1 MKSKQKGFVVF
12 LLAGFIFAG
21 PVVDAQDK
29 KRISLDEAIDLGIKN
44 SKQLKISQAKT
55 DEATAVLKES
65 VQKKLPNASISGSYL
80 RLSTANIDLKT
91 KNNNGG
97 TGGGNQT
104 PTVSQAMYGIL
115 NVSLPIYAG
124 SRIKYGIESSR
135 YLEQAAK
142 LDVDNDRAEI
152 IQNTIEAYVN
162 LYKSKSAVDLVKQHL
177 TDAQQRVIEFTN
189 LEKNGLLA
197 RNDLLKAELQSSNA
211 ESSLLDAENNWQLA
225 NLNMNLMLGIPERT
239 ELIPDS
245 SGIDQTFN
253 LEQVEEYVQSA
264 INSRKDLASLTQR
277 KKAAES
283 GIKATKSEYYPSLSL
298 TGGYIAA
305 DVPNLLTITNAVNIG
320 LGVSYNIGSIW
331 KTKAKV
337 QQAESRAKQLDA
349 TEGILNDNIRLQV
362 NRAYLNLLSSQKKIQ
377 VFQKAVEQAEE
388 NYKIVKNKYNNNLA
402 TTVDLLDAD
411 TAQLQARLN
420 YVLGKADAVVAYN
433 KLLQTSGLTE
443 KRVTK

>member
-1 MKSKQKGFVVF
+1 MKSKQKGFAVF

-21 PVVDAQDK
+21 TVVDAQDK
-29 KRISLDEAIDLGIKN
+29 KLISLDEAIDLGIKN

-55 DEATAVLKES
+55 DEATAALKEA

-142 LDVDNDRAEI
+142 LDVDIDKAEI
-152 IQNTIEAYVN
+152 IQNTIEAFVN
-162 LYKSKSAVDLVKQHL
+162 LYKSKSAVNLVKQNL

-197 RNDLLKAELQSSNA
+197 RNDLLKAELQSSNT

-225 NLNMNLMLGIPERT
+225 NINMDLMLGLPEKT

-253 LEQVEEYVQSA
+253 LEQWMNMCSQQL
-264 INSRKDLASLTQR
+264 K
-277 KKAAES
+277 
-283 GIKATKSEYYPSLSL
+283 
-298 TGGYIAA
+298 TG
-305 DVPNLLTITNAVNIG
+305 
-320 LGVSYNIGSIW
+320 
-331 KTKAKV
+331 
-337 QQAESRAKQLDA
+337 R
-349 TEGILNDNIRLQV
+349 ILHRLH
-362 NRAYLNLLSSQKKIQ
+362 LEK
-377 VFQKAVEQAEE
+377 
-388 NYKIVKNKYNNNLA
+388 
-402 TTVDLLDAD
+402 
-411 TAQLQARLN
+411 
-420 YVLGKADAVVAYN
+420 
-433 KLLQTSGLTE
+433 KLLNPE
-443 KRVTK
+443 

>member
-1 MKSKQKGFVVF
+1 MKNKQKGFAGI
-12 LLAGFIFAG
+12 LLAGFIFTVS
-21 PVVDAQDK
+21 VVDAQDK
-29 KRISLDEAIDLGIKN
+29 KLISLSEAIDLGIKN

-55 DEATAVLKES
+55 DEATAALREA

-97 TGGGNQT
+97 TNAP

-142 LDVDNDRAEI
+142 LDVNVDKAEI
-152 IQNTIEAYVN
+152 IQNTIEAFIN
-162 LYKSKSAVDLVKQHL
+162 LYKSKAAVNLVKQNL
-177 TDAQQRVIEFTN
+177 TEAQQRVIEFTN
-189 LEKNGLLA
+189 LEKNGVLA
-197 RNDLLKAELQSSNA
+197 RNDLLKAELQSSNT

-225 NLNMNLMLGIPERT
+225 NINMDLMLGLPEKT

-245 SGIDQTFN
+245 SGIEQIFN
-253 LEQVEEYVQSA
+253 LGSVDEYLQSA
-264 INSRKDLASLTQR
+264 IKNRQDLASLALR

-283 GIKATKSEYYPSLSL
+283 GVKATKSEYYPGLSL

-305 DVPNLLTITNAVNIG
+305 DVPNFLTVTNAVNIG
-320 LGVSYNIGSIW
+320 VGVSYNIASLW

-337 QQAESRAKQLDA
+337 QQAESRAKQLEA
-349 TEGILNDNIRLQV
+349 TESMLDDNIRLEV
-362 NRAYLNLLSSQKKIQ
+362 NRVYLNLLSSQKKIQ
-377 VFQKAVEQAEE
+377 VYQKAVEQAEE
-388 NYKIVKNKYNNNLA
+388 NYKIIKNKYNNNLA

-411 TAQLQARLN
+411 SEQLQAQLN
-420 YVLGKADAVVAYN
+420 YVFAKADAVVAYN
-433 KLLQTSGLTE
+433 KLLQTCGLTE
-443 KRVTK
+443 NGIKK